1 MPTRAKPAAIA
12 SSRRTRAARSRSGGV
27 SALNATML
35 ASGRTMPADRFA
47 TRVFGLAVVALLA
60 YALFLLF
67 RPFYGPIVWALLIAF
82 LLFPV
87 VRRVRRAVRDRRGLA
102 ASLLTLGVVLGL
114 VLPGV
119 LLAAAFGGQAVEL
132 GQRLTHLASQYQI
145 HGAQDLTQI
154 PIFGEAVKWV
164 DDRVPASA
172 AQIQDWL
179 IRTLQSVLQFLLSHS
194 GDFVVGAFGVFGS
207 LSLMLFVLFFFFRDG
222 DAMAARVIHLV
233 PMDQKKKE
241 RLVRHLGE
249 VTRAVVFGTLVTAV
263 AQGVLIGI
271 AFWITGLPSPV
282 VFGSLAFIAS
292 FVPFVGTA
300 LVVAPACL
308 YLLAMGVVW
317 KTVFMLVWGVVVAG
331 SADNFLRPALVSG
344 RAQIGTLTAFF
355 GVIGGIAAFG
365 LVGLFLGPVFL
376 ALVLALI
383 EFAEEDRAL
392 QAAAPAPPPA
402 V

>member
-1 MPTRAKPAAIA
+1 MP
-12 SSRRTRAARSRSGGV
+12 S
-27 SALNATML
+27 
-35 ASGRTMPADRFA
+35 DRFA
-47 TRVFGLAVVALLA
+47 TRVFGLAVLAILA
-60 YALFLLF
+60 YALFLIF

-102 ASLLTLGVVLGL
+102 AILVTLGVILGVVLPTA
-114 VLPGV
+114 VV
-119 LLAAAFGGQAVEL
+119 AAAFGGQAVDL
-132 GQRLTHLASQYQI
+132 GQQLRVLAQQYQI
-145 HGAQDLTQI
+145 RGAQDLTQI
-154 PIFGEAVKWV
+154 PVFGDLVKWV
-164 DDRVPASA
+164 DERIPASA
-172 AQIQDWL
+172 GDIQEWL
-179 IRTLQSVLQFLLSHS
+179 IQTLQSILHFLLSHS

-222 DAMAARVIHLV
+222 DAMAARAIRLV
-233 PMDQKKKE
+233 PMDPKKKA
-241 RLVRHLGE
+241 RLVEHLGE
-249 VTRAVVFGTLVTAV
+249 VTHAVVFGTLVTAL
-263 AQGVLIGI
+263 AQGILIGV

-282 VFGSLAFIAS
+282 VFGGLGFIAS

-308 YLLAMGVVW
+308 YLFAKGVVW

-365 LVGLFLGPVFL
+365 FVGLFLGPVFL

-383 EFAEEDRAL
+383 EFVEEDRAL
-392 QAAAPAPPPA
+392 QTSAPPAPAPSP
-402 V
+402 